1 MEMMEAQKRMRT
13 DKGAWQLAV
22 MGGRRKAGG
31 EFQARFR
38 MDSHRRKR
46 WKAQLSTRGRWGSQ
60 FSEQKEQPGRYEND
74 KIKGFLQLYAKLQW
88 PALIF
93 ITQRRLQAKR
103 VRCISCGTTSYCC
116 AMQWEGVPMFI
127 SSNQAYRPGTSSG
140 LRWKDIEPILGL
152 LYSVVGAH
160 HDPAI
165 VREGQERAGKEPPI
179 ISL

>member
-1 MEMMEAQKRMRT
+1 VACVDFYNTAEAAGKEGAVHIMR
-13 DKGAWQLAV
+13 
-22 MGGRRKAGG
+22 
-31 EFQARFR
+31 
-38 MDSHRRKR
+38 
-46 WKAQLSTRGRWGSQ
+46 
-60 FSEQKEQPGRYEND
+60 NN
-74 KIKGFLQLYAKLQW
+74 
-88 PALIF
+88 F
-93 ITQRRLQAKR
+93 I
-103 VRCISCGTTSYCC
+103 CC

-127 SSNQAYRPGTSSG
+127 SSKQAYRPGTSSG